1 MSLLLAMAV
10 FAILGHAIFT
20 LTTSSFSLIGFTRA
34 RIAARH
40 LAQEKIELIRNLAF
54 DDVGTQGGIP
64 VGPLVQSESI
74 ERNGLVYS
82 VKTSIVYV
90 DDPFD
95 GVTPADLLPT
105 DYKRVRID
113 VSWQG
118 QASSSKNPVVLVSDI
133 APKGI
138 ETTAGGGTLSIL
150 VFDANALPVAQADIH
165 IEATEVNPPVDLDL
179 QTSDTGYVVL
189 PGAPECISCYDISV
203 TKAGFST
210 DRTYTTAE
218 VANPSKPPISII
230 EGELTEISFAIDKL
244 STLNLASV
252 SDRESGF
259 NPLGNITFQL
269 RGDKI
274 TGTDSDDFPVY
285 KIDKQFTTD
294 AGGNIIIT
302 NVEWDNYTLI
312 MPGASGWDISGTN
325 PLVPLQLLPDTSVG
339 WKFALANQ
347 TPHRLLI
354 SFTDSSQTP
363 IASVSAT
370 LSFGNYQE
378 TKLSGASS
386 DPDFGQAFFF
396 DLQDKNHDLEATASG
411 YQNVNTKVK
420 VDGYTEEDFILQPE

>member
-1 MSLLLAMAV
+1 MAV

-20 LTTSSFSLIGFTRA
+20 LTTSSFTLIGFTRA

-40 LAQEKIELIRNLAF
+40 LAQEKLELIRNLPF
-54 DDVGTQGGIP
+54 SDVGTVGGIP
-64 VGPLVQSESI
+64 VGPLVQSENI

-95 GVTPADLLPT
+95 QTAPSDLLPT
-105 DYKRVRID
+105 DYKRVRVD

-138 ETTAGGGTLSIL
+138 ETSAGGGTLSIL
-150 VFDANALPVAQADIH
+150 VFDANALPVAQADVH

-189 PGAPECISCYDISV
+189 PGAPACVSCYDITV
-203 TKAGFST
+203 TKPGYSI
-210 DRTYTTAE
+210 DRTYTTVE
-218 VANPSKPPISII
+218 VANPSKPPVSII

-244 STLNLASV
+244 STLNITSV
-252 SDRESGF
+252 SDRDSGF
-259 NPLGNITFQL
+259 NPLGTITFQL
-269 RGDKI
+269 RGDKTI
-274 TGTDSDDFPVY
+274 GTDSDDFPVY
-285 KIDKQFTTD
+285 KFDKQFTTD
-294 AGGNIIIT
+294 GGGNITIT
-302 NVEWDNYTLI
+302 NMEWDNYTI
-312 MPGASGWDISGTN
+312 IISSGSGWDISGTN
-325 PLVPLQLLPDTSVG
+325 PLIPLQLLPNTSVS
-339 WKFALANQ
+339 WKFALSNQ

-354 SFTDSSQTP
+354 GFTDSGQTP

-370 LSFGNYQE
+370 LSFGSYQE

-386 DPDFGQAFFF
+386 DPDFGQVFFF
-396 DLQDKNHDLEATASG
+396 NLQEKNHDLEATASG
-411 YQNVNTKVK
+411 YQDVNTKIQVS
-420 VDGYTEEDFILQPE
+420 GYTQESVILQP